1 MSAMTTPSASATS
14 GGLAAR
20 AGKAADELDQ
30 RFHLAAGLRRQ
41 VNKVFPTHWSFMLG
55 EIALNSFIVLL
66 LSGTYLT
73 LFFDPSMQEVKYNGV
88 YQNLRGIEMSRA
100 FESTLQISFDVRGGL
115 FVRQVH
121 HWAALLFVA
130 AIVAHMFRTFFT
142 GAFRKPRETNWTIG
156 VILALLAGIEGLTG
170 YSLPDDL
177 LSGTGLRIISSIIM
191 SPPVIGTWAQWA
203 IFGGKFPGD
212 MIISRFFIVHVLII
226 PGILVA
232 LIAVHLGLVWYQK
245 HTQFPGPGRTE
256 RNVVGV
262 RILPIFATKASGFAM
277 TNIGVICIL
286 AGLFQ
291 INPIWNFG
299 PYDPAQVSAASQPD
313 WYVGWLDGSTRL
325 WPAWEVYLGNYM
337 IPASFWPTMVMPGI
351 MFTLAFAYPAIERK
365 LTKDNASH
373 NLLQRPR
380 DVPVRTALGMMAIS
394 FMFVLLLSG
403 GNDVIAYTFDI
414 SLNATTWAGR
424 IGLLLLPPI
433 AYYVTYRICLGLQR
447 ADRAILEHG
456 IETGIIKRLP
466 HGEFIEVH
474 QPLGDVDEH
483 GHPIPL
489 EYQGARVPKRMNQLG
504 SAGTPVPGSL
514 FKPDPIDQSRALQIA
529 RQQAAGNGASTTG
542 ARTNGAGRE
551 FAGRPQQSR
560 E

>member
-1 MSAMTTPSASATS
+1 MSSMTTPSKSS
-14 GGLAAR
+14 GTAAR

-30 RFHLAAGLRRQ
+30 RFHLAAGMRRQ
-41 VNKVFPTHWSFMLG
+41 INKVFPTHWSFMLG
-55 EIALNSFIVLL
+55 EIALYTFIVLL

-73 LFFDPSMQEVKYNGV
+73 LFFDPSMEEVTYEGV
-88 YQNLRGIEMSRA
+88 YQNLRGVEMSRA
-100 FESTLQISFDVRGGL
+100 YESTLELSFDVRGGL
-115 FVRQVH
+115 FIRQVH

-142 GAFRKPRETNWTIG
+142 GAFRKPRETNWMIG
-156 VILALLAGIEGLTG
+156 VLIAILAGLEGLTG

-177 LSGTGLRIISSIIM
+177 LSGTGLRIISAIIM
-191 SPPVIGTWAQWA
+191 SPPVIGTWLHWA
-203 IFGGKFPGD
+203 IFGGEFPGTL
-212 MIISRFFIVHVLII
+212 IIPRFFIFHVLVI
-226 PGILVA
+226 PGILFA

-262 RILPIFATKASGFAM
+262 RILPIFAVKAGGFAM
-277 TNIGVICIL
+277 ANFGVIFIM

-291 INPIWNFG
+291 INPVWNFG
-299 PYDPAQVSAASQPD
+299 PYNPAQVSAASQPD

-325 WPAWEVYLGNYM
+325 WPAWELYLGDYM
-337 IPASFWPTMVMPGI
+337 IPASFWPTMVLPAI
-351 MFTLAFAYPAIERK
+351 MFTLAATYPAIERK
-365 LTKDNASH
+365 LTGDNATH

-380 DVPVRTALGMMAIS
+380 DVPVRAGLGMMAIS
-394 FMFVLLLSG
+394 FMFILLLSG
-403 GNDVIAYTFDI
+403 GNDVIAYVFDI

-433 AYYVTYRICLGLQR
+433 SYYVTYRICLGLQR
-447 ADRAILEHG
+447 ADRAVLEHG

-474 QPLGDVDEH
+474 QPLGGVDAH

-489 EYQGARVPKRMNQLG
+489 EYQGAPVPKRMNQLG
-504 SAGTPVPGSL
+504 SAGSPVPGSL
-514 FKPDPIDQSRALQIA
+514 FRPDPPEQTKALEEA
-529 RQQAAGNGASTTG
+529 RQESAAGNGVGTD
-542 ARTNGAGRE
+542 GAGRTL
-551 FAGRPQQSR
+551 AGRPQQPND
-560 E
+560 